1 MIIIGTEYGEPTA
14 YLLVDPVFIVSLKT
28 TGLSSLLGTLVTL
41 DVSSG
46 DDIMVGVNRFGAV
59 TTRVGIDTERLEA
72 VVARLVFRGIAGRTW
87 IDRTFPLLEMLGDFS
102 SLLEAVE
109 SGRMAI
115 MASPWLICD
124 TCLLGGRDLGVSPR
138 HSSIF
143 GLIHSL
149 LLP

>member
-1 MIIIGTEYGEPTA
+1 M
-14 YLLVDPVFIVSLKT
+14 FIVSLKT
-28 TGLSSLLGTLVTL
+28 TGLSSLIGALKTL

-59 TTRVGIDTERLEA
+59 TTRVGIVTERLEA
-72 VVARLVFRGIAGRTW
+72 VVARLVFRDIAGRTW
-87 IDRTFPLLEMLGDFS
+87 IDRTFPIFGILGDFS

-115 MASPWLICD
+115 IASPWLMCD
-124 TCLLGGRDLGVSPR
+124 TCLLGGRDFGDFGDFGDLGDLGFSPR